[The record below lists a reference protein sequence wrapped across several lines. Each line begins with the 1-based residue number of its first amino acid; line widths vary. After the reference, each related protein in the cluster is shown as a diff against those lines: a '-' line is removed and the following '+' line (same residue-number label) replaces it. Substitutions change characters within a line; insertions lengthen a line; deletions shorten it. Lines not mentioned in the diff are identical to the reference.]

1 MLNTLTTRLKHER
14 RQRLVAD
21 DWTSLL
27 TRELDA
33 HISARIRA
41 EDELQRNRQLLR
53 QLAADL
59 ERLKQG
65 RDRALEQQVL
75 QQLNDSQTGRD
86 LSGCPVTFVDHTYYG
101 MNIVSHA
108 HVQSCMSFMQ
118 IRMLK
123 TINSMRNVRPHLKYS
138 HEQNCGLT

>member
-33 HISARIRA
+33 HISARTCA

-53 QLAADL
+53 QLAADV

-75 QQLNDSQTGRD
+75 QQLNDSQTGSD
-86 LSGCPVTFVDHTYYG
+86 LSGGHANFFIRTHHG
-101 MNIVSHA
+101 MNIVLRVCVLFEYDCLKPSA
-108 HVQSCMSFMQ
+108 EYFKMPTSILRTTTLQ
-118 IRMLK
+118 I
-123 TINSMRNVRPHLKYS
+123 
-138 HEQNCGLT
+138 

>member
-75 QQLNDSQTGRD
+75 QQLNDSQTGTD
-86 LSGCPVTFVDHTYYG
+86 
-101 MNIVSHA
+101 N
-108 HVQSCMSFMQ
+108 
-118 IRMLK
+118 
-123 TINSMRNVRPHLKYS
+123 
-138 HEQNCGLT
+138 